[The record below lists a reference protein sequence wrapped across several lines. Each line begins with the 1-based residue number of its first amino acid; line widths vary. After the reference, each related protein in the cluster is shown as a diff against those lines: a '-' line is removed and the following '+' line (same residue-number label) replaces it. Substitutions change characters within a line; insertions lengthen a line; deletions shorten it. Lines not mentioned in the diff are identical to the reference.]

1 MFINTPIP
9 EWIYF
14 RQVSRL
20 LLSESFSVRRCT
32 LSIGFRVC
40 ESPSVNISINPHSVD
55 PFSSFHSFCSGRGRK
70 VLGNFLTWVDLY
82 RVMRDKCNSLDIFIL
97 FLDTQLVTTDFHTF
111 KAWACEWDLL
121 RREKKKRMN
130 VNECKR
136 VFFRTLTFEYNMR
149 SCFGFHC
156 VFQLFRFTF
165 VFSINI

>member
-55 PFSSFHSFCSGRGRK
+55 PFIRFFLFGSRK
-70 VLGNFLTWVDLY
+70 KFLGNFLTGVDLY
-82 RVMRDKCNSLDIFIL
+82 RVIQACNAFVRRFHFVSRYIYNYRVSCSSSSSFLRCNSLI
-97 FLDTQLVTTDFHTF
+97 TADFYTF
-111 KAWACEWDLL
+111 KAYASVRSIQLL
-121 RREKKKRMN
+121 WKKK
-130 VNECKR
+130 CKR
-136 VFFRTLTFEYNMR
+136 VKE
-149 SCFGFHC
+149 
-156 VFQLFRFTF
+156 
-165 VFSINI
+165 FSFAR

>member
-1 MFINTPIP
+1 MNLLPPSFQAAALRKFLRTPVHTVNRVPCLRKPIGK
-9 EWIYF
+9 YF
-14 RQVSRL
+14 HQSPLCR
-20 LLSESFSVRRCT
+20 SFFFFSFF
-32 LSIGFRVC
+32 FR
-40 ESPSVNISINPHSVD
+40 
-55 PFSSFHSFCSGRGRK
+55 SGRGRK
-70 VLGNFLTWVDLY
+70 VLENFLTWVDLY

-111 KAWACEWDLL
+111 KACSEIYCDV
-121 RREKKKRMN
+121 KKKRMN